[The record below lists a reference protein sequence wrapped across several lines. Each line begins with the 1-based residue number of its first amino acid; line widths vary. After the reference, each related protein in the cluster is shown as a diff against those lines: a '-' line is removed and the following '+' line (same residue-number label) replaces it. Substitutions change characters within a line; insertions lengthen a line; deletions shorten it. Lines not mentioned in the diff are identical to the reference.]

1 MPPSQGVWRTVDSD
15 PGHAMNDA
23 DPFGKPAAP
32 SRMPAPAT
40 GGDAGHGAR
49 TVLARIAIALVV
61 FAAITATGLEIY
73 HNQRDRAGMPVA
85 MAPVPRE
92 TVAPTV
98 EDVVARFEKQVQAQP
113 ANAEAWR
120 NLGWSYFQRQ
130 LFSQSAD
137 ALRHAADIDPTN
149 ARTLSFL
156 GEAVLLAHQHQR
168 HMPWEARAAF
178 DEALKLDPKDA
189 RARYYRAFGWDL
201 AGEHRRAINGW
212 LALLTDTPPDAPY
225 AGDIRAVITAV
236 GAHHHIRVEK
246 RLAEVQFLPPSR
258 PSAAATA
265 AVAAKAR
272 AGMVAVPGPA
282 GDLMRAV
289 EDVPRVAP
297 TGK

>member
-1 MPPSQGVWRTVDSD
+1 
-15 PGHAMNDA
+15 MNEA
-23 DPFGKPAAP
+23 DPADKTAVPPPAGAGD
-32 SRMPAPAT
+32 SARM
-40 GGDAGHGAR
+40 
-49 TVLARIAIALVV
+49 VLARIGIALVV

-85 MAPVPRE
+85 IAPAPRE

-98 EDVVARFEKQVQAQP
+98 EDVVTRFEKAVEANP
-113 ANAEAWR
+113 ADAEAWR
-120 NLGWSYFQRQ
+120 NLGWSYFQRGQ
-130 LFSQSAD
+130 FSQSAD

-156 GEAVLLAHQHQR
+156 GEAVLQAHKGQR
-168 HMPWEARAAF
+168 RMPWEARAAF
-178 DEALKLDPKDA
+178 DEALKNDPKDA

-201 AGEHRRAINGW
+201 AGQHRRAINGW
-212 LALLTDTPPDAPY
+212 LALLADTPPDAPY

-236 GAHHHIRVEK
+236 GARHHIRVEK
-246 RLAEVQFLPPSR
+246 RLAEVQYVPPGS
-258 PSAAATA
+258 PAAAATA
-265 AVAAKAR
+265 AAAAKAR
-272 AGMVAVPGPA
+272 AGAATLPGPA